1 MEKLIVILLIG
12 LCVITGCSNSKET
25 SLARIEK
32 ISVDEVYKISEN
44 IDKYQEYVIIDVRTE
59 DEYNGGHIKNAINI
73 PVANISEIEVSKD
86 KKIIVYCRSG
96 SRSTTAAVELQK
108 LGYKSIYNMGGV
120 LDWNYDLVKEKK

>member
-1 MEKLIVILLIG
+1 MEKLIAILLIG

-96 SRSTTAAVELQK
+96 SRSTTAAGELQK

-120 LDWNYDLVKEKK
+120 LDWNYDLVKEGK